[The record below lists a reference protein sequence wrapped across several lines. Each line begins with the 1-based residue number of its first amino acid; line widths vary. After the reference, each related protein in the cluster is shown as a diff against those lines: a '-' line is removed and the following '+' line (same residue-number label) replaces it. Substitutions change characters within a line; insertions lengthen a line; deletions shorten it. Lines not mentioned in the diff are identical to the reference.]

1 MKNDEKVEIT
11 PEVINPEVITPE
23 VVKPVEVKP
32 EEIKPD
38 YKDLYTRSLAD
49 YDNMKKRYE
58 KQISDSVRSSLC
70 DVVKTIISPIY
81 NDLKRGVKNG
91 VSGCDLIL
99 KNLDRN
105 LEKEHIKVVGEDVIG
120 KTFNTDYMEAV
131 SSIQT
136 DDESKRGKV
145 VDVLECGFIDE
156 HNDKTCVYSKVIVFN

>member
-1 MKNDEKVEIT
+1 MTKDITEESLEQAVKLIRRSKKPFVFVGGGAVISGANEELKKFVERVDAPVCDSLMGKGAYPGTDDRYTGMLGMHGTKVS
-11 PEVINPEVITPE
+11 N
-23 VVKPVEVKP
+23 
-32 EEIKPD
+32 
-38 YKDLYTRSLAD
+38 L
-49 YDNMKKRYE
+49 
-58 KQISDSVRSSLC
+58 
-70 DVVKTIISPIY
+70 
-81 NDLKRGVKNG
+81 G

-99 KNLDRN
+99 KNLDMN

-136 DDESKRGKV
+136 DDENKRGKV